1 MKVKSEP
8 WERGFL
14 LRPILGHS
22 DYLDNAITVLKA
34 SRRRMKNTVI

>member
-8 WERGFL
+8 GFL
-14 LRPILGHS
+14 LRPMMGYS

-34 SRRRMKNTVI
+34 SSHSLKNTMI